1 MSQDLSSKELSLLSD
16 DASINE
22 IDGTTLGSRD
32 GASGEDGHM
41 GGEDGDDGMDD
52 DMMDKI
58 SSSPSIDDGGCPTV
72 PLPGVTTR
80 EGASPILSITPTYTP
95 PLIPPPIEL
104 SRVFRFMS
112 RPPSVPYIGPSKRP
126 VTPPADVS
134 EVHHRGGYEENK
146 KVPTEQEDTDSY
158 DDEERDV
165 LSPLPSERQT
175 EFFRE
180 TSASSLEVGPDDPD
194 DDVLHGLLVPVDDP
208 LLNNLN
214 NGFDNAPLHKCH
226 GPPNSLDS
234 LDSSQFSS
242 SEWEDGSMGS
252 IDDETLGV
260 SLIDDDHL
268 DDRFVDS
275 GWGGECLR
283 EIEDIDFEFV
293 YALHT
298 FAATVEG
305 QANATKGDTM
315 VLLDDSNSYWW
326 LVRVVK
332 DQSIGRM
339 RKRLIGKC
347 ALILAL
353 RLSAC

>member
-1 MSQDLSSKELSLLSD
+1 MSQDLSNKELSLLSD

-22 IDGTTLGSRD
+22 IDGTLGSRD
-32 GASGEDGHM
+32 GVNGEDGRM

-72 PLPGVTTR
+72 PPLG
-80 EGASPILSITPTYTP
+80 EAFPILSITPTYTP

-112 RPPSVPYIGPSKRP
+112 QRPNAPYVGPSKRP
-126 VTPPADVS
+126 VTPPVDSS
-134 EVHHRGGYEENK
+134 EVHHQGGYDKSAQSEPEHHSDH
-146 KVPTEQEDTDSY
+146 E
-158 DDEERDV
+158 DEERDV
-165 LSPLPSERQT
+165 LTPLASERQT
-175 EFFRE
+175 EYFRD
-180 TSASSLEVGPDDPD
+180 TSASSLEVGPDDTTN
-194 DDVLHGLLVPVDDP
+194 DVLSGLLLPEDDP
-208 LLNNLN
+208 LLDES
-214 NGFDNAPLHKCH
+214 FDDATVYDGLDR
-226 GPPNSLDS
+226 PPSPDL
-234 LDSSQFSS
+234 FG
-242 SEWEDGSMGS
+242 SEWENGPIEST
-252 IDDETLGV
+252 DDEPLSV
-260 SLIDDDHL
+260 SPLKDDHA

-283 EIEDIDFEFV
+283 ETEDIDFEFV

-332 DQSIGRM
+332 DSSIGM
-339 RKRLIGKC
+339 M
-347 ALILAL
+347 
-353 RLSAC
+353 

>member
-22 IDGTTLGSRD
+22 IDGTLGSRD
-32 GASGEDGHM
+32 GAHGEDSHM

-58 SSSPSIDDGGCPTV
+58 SSSPSIDDGGCLAV
-72 PLPGVTTR
+72 PPPGVSR
-80 EGASPILSITPTYTP
+80 EGAFPIISITPTNTP

-112 RPPSVPYIGPSKRP
+112 QRPNSPYVGPSKRP
-126 VTPPADVS
+126 AHPPADSS
-134 EVHHRGGYEENK
+134 EVHHRGGYEKNDE
-146 KVPTEQEDTDSY
+146 VSTEQEDADLY
-158 DDEERDV
+158 ADEERDV

-180 TSASSLEVGPDDPD
+180 TSASSLEVGADDVEE
-194 DDVLHGLLVPVDDP
+194 DVLHGLLLPVDDP
-208 LLNNLN
+208 LLDNS
-214 NGFDNAPLHKCH
+214 FDDAPLYD
-226 GPPNSLDS
+226 GPESHH
-234 LDSSQFSS
+234 SSQSSS
-242 SEWEDGSMGS
+242 SEWENESIGSD
-252 IDDETLGV
+252 DDETPSV
-260 SLIDDDHL
+260 SLHDDHHL
-268 DDRFVDS
+268 DDRFIDS

-305 QANATKGDTM
+305 QANATKGETM

-326 LVRVVK
+326 LVKVVK
-332 DQSIGRM
+332 DSSIGM
-339 RKRLIGKC
+339 LTE
-347 ALILAL
+347 LFF
-353 RLSAC
+353 